1 MKTSVASLPSDR
13 RLDRVRALQGAVTRF
28 QIWQRSLQQS
38 AIVPA
43 RRRPHQP
50 ASARPRG
57 R

>member
-1 MKTSVASLPSDR
+1 MKTAVASLPSDR

-38 AIVPA
+38 AIFPA
-43 RRRPHQP
+43 RRRPQQP
-50 ASARPRG
+50 ASGRPRP